1 MLERIGQTPLIRS
14 ESLSSK
20 YGCTVYIKE
29 DFHNPGMSSKDR
41 IAHYMIREAAQSG
54 ILSPGGTVVEASSGN
69 TGLGLAMIARTKGYS
84 CHIFVSNKCSAEKI
98 SLLERHGATVTICT
112 NSNGFSDPGS
122 TQARAR
128 RYADRTPGAFFCN
141 QYFNPANTR
150 AHYETTGPEIWEQS
164 TSPITHFIAGVG
176 TGGTI
181 SGIGR
186 YLKEQ
191 NPAIRVWGIDPC
203 GSILTDYFNHGTITK
218 PGNYLIE
225 GIGRNFI
232 PGTLDFDIID
242 RFIQVDEPDAV
253 LAAHVHKRD
262 TGFLSGFS
270 SAAVMAGLHRAASQQ
285 SFRPQDTVVLFFADH
300 GSRYLSKLYNEQWLY
315 TELNIALEERLKAMV
330 A

>member
-20 YGCTVYIKE
+20 YGCTVCIKE
-29 DFHNPGMSSKDR
+29 DFRNPGMSSKDR
-41 IAHYMIREAAQSG
+41 IAHYMIRDAIEKG
-54 ILSPGGTVVEASSGN
+54 LLKPEGTVVEASSGN
-69 TGLGLAMIARTKGYS
+69 TGLGLAMIAQEEGYP

-98 SLLERHGATVTICT
+98 SLLERHGALVTLCT
-112 NSNGFSDPGS
+112 NSNGFSDPES

-128 RYADRTPGAFFCN
+128 QYAAHTPGAFFCN

-150 AHYETTGPEIWEQS
+150 AHYETTGPELWEQS
-164 TSPITHFIAGVG
+164 ASSITHFIAGVG

-186 YLKEQ
+186 YLKERNQ
-191 NPAIRVWGIDPC
+191 AIRIWGVDPL
-203 GSILTDYFNHGTITK
+203 GSILTDYFHHGTLSK

-232 PGTLDFDIID
+232 PGTLDFSIID
-242 RFIQVDEPDAV
+242 RFIQVDELDAV
-253 LAAHVHKRD
+253 LAAHVYKRD

-270 SAAVMAGLHRAASQQ
+270 SGAVMAALHRIASLQT
-285 SFRPQDTVVLFFADH
+285 FRPHDTVVLFFPDH
-300 GSRYLSKLYNEQWLY
+300 GSRYLSKLYNERWLDA
-315 TELNIALEERLKAMV
+315 ELNISLEEQLKKMV